1 MPRFRS
7 HGSLW
12 VLHLP
17 ATGLTDYSEL
27 REKWFPA
34 STASRAYSF
43 MEAVPPKSFLA
54 SGDQPQPH
62 SSVRWNPRALESP
75 SQGLVDILVGISP
88 RESPAQHCLL
98 IHMIPL
104 TSKSLQKSWVCTMH
118 SQLTESLG
126 NWPDSLIPT
135 GSLLV
140 RAPELSPAVE
150 EGKEKSCCTALGKD
164 KLCVIPLYC
173 PSWRCLF
180 FFFFSFLMDIFLK
193 NIFLLIHAPQ

>member
-1 MPRFRS
+1 M
-7 HGSLW
+7 
-12 VLHLP
+12 
-17 ATGLTDYSEL
+17 
-27 REKWFPA
+27 A
-34 STASRAYSF
+34 SKAYSF

-54 SGDQPQPH
+54 SGDQPQAH
-62 SSVRWNPRALESP
+62 SSIRWNPRALESP
-75 SQGLVDILVGISP
+75 SQGPVDIVVGISL

-126 NWPDSLIPT
+126 NWPDSLMPT

-140 RAPELSPAVE
+140 RAPQLSPAVE
-150 EGKEKSCCTALGKD
+150 EGKEKSYCTALGKD

-173 PSWRCLF
+173 PNWRCLF
-180 FFFFSFLMDIFLK
+180 FFLFFFFNGHILK
-193 NIFLLIHAPQ
+193 KYFSAYPCSSVAKEKQT